1 MLVRIVFGL
10 IVLFPS
16 NLLTF
21 FLQLSSEGA
30 SYAMFT
36 TMSNSAYTL
45 ATAFSTLLLGVWD
58 VSKEAMEQGQLSGM
72 VNLTWLTTAIQVSG
86 VLFVGLLPRT
96 KEDLANLHAD
106 PMSGSKIG
114 GFIFLF
120 VTFSSVLYSLVVG
133 VLNIIKP
140 GWAGES

>member
-1 MLVRIVFGL
+1 MIHT
-10 IVLFPS
+10 
-16 NLLTF
+16 LL
-21 FLQLSSEGA
+21 SVS
-30 SYAMFT
+30 
-36 TMSNSAYTL
+36 SAYTL
-45 ATAFSTLLLGVWD
+45 ASAFSTLLLGLGKNNPRWD
-58 VSKEAMEQGQLSGM
+58 VSKEAMEQGQLTGM
-72 VNLTWLTTAIQVSG
+72 INLTWLTTLIQVSG
-86 VLFVGLLPRT
+86 LLFVGLLPRT

-106 PMSGSKIG
+106 PMSGSTIG

>member
-1 MLVRIVFGL
+1 MLTL
-10 IVLFPS
+10 SIVL
-16 NLLTF
+16 
-21 FLQLSSEGA
+21 SEGA

-58 VSKEAMEQGQLSGM
+58 VSKEAMEQGDLSGM
-72 VNLTWLTTAIQVSG
+72 VKLTAFTTLIQVSG

-106 PMSGSKIG
+106 PMSGSKLG

-120 VTFSSVLYSLVVG
+120 VTFASVLYALVVG

>member
-1 MLVRIVFGL
+1 
-10 IVLFPS
+10 
-16 NLLTF
+16 
-21 FLQLSSEGA
+21 
-30 SYAMFT
+30 MFT

-58 VSKEAMEQGQLSGM
+58 VSKEAMEAGHLSGM
-72 VNLTWLTTAIQVSG
+72 INLTWLTTAIQVSG

-106 PMSGSKIG
+106 SMSGSRVG

-120 VTFSSVLYSLVVG
+120 ITFSSVLYSLVIG
-133 VLNIIKP
+133 VLNIVKP